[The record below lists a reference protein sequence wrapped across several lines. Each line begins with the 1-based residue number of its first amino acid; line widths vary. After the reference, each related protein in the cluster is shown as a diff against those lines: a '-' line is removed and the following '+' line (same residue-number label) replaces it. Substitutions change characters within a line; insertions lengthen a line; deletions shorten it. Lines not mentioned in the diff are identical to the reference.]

1 MKKITALL
9 VSLIMSCAVM
19 AGCSDSSS
27 SSSSKADSTSKAET
41 SAAADESTASEAG
54 TATDLEDTLTAQY
67 TKKIQGESL
76 AIDMTVASE
85 YDNSSAVVEIAG
97 GNMHMKMNFM
107 GVDMDIYNIDGV
119 MYTLDSE
126 SKTYYTV
133 DMEESIDDFKSE
145 IGYGINDSYK
155 FISSETTDDGLIC
168 ETFESTEDPDMEL
181 ESGVT
186 LDTSDSDD
194 YSFTTTFKYY
204 FNADT
209 KDIVKIETISDG
221 STTTVTINSFTTENV
236 EVKLPDDF
244 DSWTEQ
250 SFDKDTE
257 DIPYDV
263 DGDFRAFEQMKDKY
277 EGNYLANLTGQ
288 MSNNG
293 TKYTICIKDGKAYQA
308 LTVQGMKSYTVC
320 PGDGKL
326 YNVSEGTTT
335 YSIEDDDGNQWKSA
349 DILFGATLDFDH
361 AYIDTTTNVVQ
372 EYYNLDSSVS
382 GGEGQIVYGFDGATY
397 DLKQVVLLP
406 EGADES
412 SAVYFTVD
420 SIGEADDSLLAVP
433 DLSAYTKE

>member
-27 SSSSKADSTSKAET
+27 SSSSKADSSTSKAET

-54 TATDLEDTLTAQY
+54 TATNLEDTLTAQY

-85 YDNSSAVVEIAG
+85 YGDESAVVEIAG
-97 GNMHMKMNFM
+97 GNMHMKMNVM
-107 GVDMDIYNIDGV
+107 GMDMDIYAIDGV

-168 ETFESTEDPDMEL
+168 ETFESTEDLGNEL

-186 LDTSDSDD
+186 LDTSESDD
-194 YSFTTTFKYY
+194 RSFKTTFKYY

-209 KDIVKIETISDG
+209 KDLVKIETISDVT
-221 STTTVTINSFTTENV
+221 TTTVTVNSFTTENV

-244 DSWTEQ
+244 ESWTKQ
-250 SFDKDTE
+250 SFNMDT
-257 DIPYDV
+257 D
-263 DGDFRAFEQMKDKY
+263 
-277 EGNYLANLTGQ
+277 
-288 MSNNG
+288 
-293 TKYTICIKDGKAYQA
+293 
-308 LTVQGMKSYTVC
+308 
-320 PGDGKL
+320 
-326 YNVSEGTTT
+326 
-335 YSIEDDDGNQWKSA
+335 
-349 DILFGATLDFDH
+349 DILDDAELNF
-361 AYIDTTTNVVQ
+361 
-372 EYYNLDSSVS
+372 
-382 GGEGQIVYGFDGATY
+382 
-397 DLKQVVLLP
+397 
-406 EGADES
+406 ES
-412 SAVYFTVD
+412 EAESA
-420 SIGEADDSLLAVP
+420 E
-433 DLSAYTKE
+433 

>member
-27 SSSSKADSTSKAET
+27 SSSSKADSSTSKAET

-54 TATDLEDTLTAQY
+54 TATNIEDTLTAQY

-76 AIDMTVASE
+76 AIDMTVSSE
-85 YDNSSAVVEIAG
+85 YGDESAVVEIAG
-97 GNMHMKMNFM
+97 GNMHMKMNVM
-107 GVDMDIYNIDGV
+107 GMDMDIYAIDGV

-145 IGYGINDSYK
+145 IGYGIDDSYK

-168 ETFESTEDPDMEL
+168 ETFENTDDLGIEL

-204 FNADT
+204 YNADT
-209 KDIVKIETISDG
+209 KDLVKIETISDG
-221 STTTVTINSFTTENV
+221 TTTTVTVNSFTTENV

-250 SFDKDTE
+250 SFDLGTD
-257 DIPYDV
+257 DIPYD
-263 DGDFRAFEQMKDKY
+263 AELNFE
-277 EGNYLANLTGQ
+277 
-288 MSNNG
+288 
-293 TKYTICIKDGKAYQA
+293 
-308 LTVQGMKSYTVC
+308 
-320 PGDGKL
+320 
-326 YNVSEGTTT
+326 SEA
-335 YSIEDDDGNQWKSA
+335 ESA
-349 DILFGATLDFDH
+349 
-361 AYIDTTTNVVQ
+361 
-372 EYYNLDSSVS
+372 E
-382 GGEGQIVYGFDGATY
+382 
-397 DLKQVVLLP
+397 
-406 EGADES
+406 
-412 SAVYFTVD
+412 
-420 SIGEADDSLLAVP
+420 
-433 DLSAYTKE
+433 

>member
-27 SSSSKADSTSKAET
+27 SSSSKSDSSTSKAET

-54 TATDLEDTLTAQY
+54 TATNLEDTLTAQY

-76 AIDMTVASE
+76 AIDITVASE
-85 YDNSSAVVEIAG
+85 YGDESAVVEIAG
-97 GNMHMKMNFM
+97 GNMHMKMNVM
-107 GVDMDIYNIDGV
+107 GMDMDIYAIDGV

-145 IGYGINDSYK
+145 IGYGIDDSYK

-168 ETFESTEDPDMEL
+168 ETFENTDDLGIEL

-204 FNADT
+204 YNADT
-209 KDIVKIETISDG
+209 KDLVKIETISDG
-221 STTTVTINSFTTENV
+221 TTTTVTVNSFTTENV

-250 SFDKDTE
+250 SFNMDT
-257 DIPYDV
+257 D
-263 DGDFRAFEQMKDKY
+263 
-277 EGNYLANLTGQ
+277 
-288 MSNNG
+288 
-293 TKYTICIKDGKAYQA
+293 
-308 LTVQGMKSYTVC
+308 
-320 PGDGKL
+320 
-326 YNVSEGTTT
+326 
-335 YSIEDDDGNQWKSA
+335 
-349 DILFGATLDFDH
+349 DILDDAELNF
-361 AYIDTTTNVVQ
+361 
-372 EYYNLDSSVS
+372 
-382 GGEGQIVYGFDGATY
+382 
-397 DLKQVVLLP
+397 
-406 EGADES
+406 ES
-412 SAVYFTVD
+412 EAESA
-420 SIGEADDSLLAVP
+420 E
-433 DLSAYTKE
+433 

>member
-19 AGCSDSSS
+19 AGCSDSNS

-41 SAAADESTASEAG
+41 SA
-54 TATDLEDTLTAQY
+54 ATDLEDTLTAQY

-97 GNMHMKMNFM
+97 GNMHMKMKVM
-107 GVDMDIYNIDGV
+107 GVDMDIYSIDGV

-168 ETFESTEDPDMEL
+168 ETFEKAEDSGIEL

-186 LDTSDSDD
+186 LDTSNSDD
-194 YSFTTTFKYY
+194 NSFTTTFKYY

-209 KDIVKIETISDG
+209 KDLVKIETISDG
-221 STTTVTINSFTTENV
+221 STTTVTVNSFTTENV

-250 SFDKDTE
+250 SFDMSTD
-257 DIPYDV
+257 DIPY
-263 DGDFRAFEQMKDKY
+263 GDEL
-277 EGNYLANLTGQ
+277 N
-288 MSNNG
+288 
-293 TKYTICIKDGKAYQA
+293 
-308 LTVQGMKSYTVC
+308 
-320 PGDGKL
+320 
-326 YNVSEGTTT
+326 
-335 YSIEDDDGNQWKSA
+335 IESGAESA
-349 DILFGATLDFDH
+349 
-361 AYIDTTTNVVQ
+361 
-372 EYYNLDSSVS
+372 E
-382 GGEGQIVYGFDGATY
+382 
-397 DLKQVVLLP
+397 
-406 EGADES
+406 
-412 SAVYFTVD
+412 
-420 SIGEADDSLLAVP
+420 
-433 DLSAYTKE
+433 

>member
-27 SSSSKADSTSKAET
+27 SSSSKADSSTSKAET

-85 YDNSSAVVEIAG
+85 YGDESAVVEIAG
-97 GNMHMKMNFM
+97 GNMHMKMNVM
-107 GVDMDIYNIDGV
+107 GMDMDIYAIDGV

-145 IGYGINDSYK
+145 IGYGIDDSYK

-168 ETFESTEDPDMEL
+168 ETFENTDDLGIEL

-194 YSFTTTFKYY
+194 YSFKTTFKYY
-204 FNADT
+204 YNADT
-209 KDIVKIETISDG
+209 KDLVKIETISDG
-221 STTTVTINSFTTENV
+221 TTTTVTVNSFTTENV

-250 SFDKDTE
+250 SSNMDTD
-257 DIPYDV
+257 DIPYD
-263 DGDFRAFEQMKDKY
+263 AE
-277 EGNYLANLTGQ
+277 
-288 MSNNG
+288 
-293 TKYTICIKDGKAYQA
+293 
-308 LTVQGMKSYTVC
+308 
-320 PGDGKL
+320 
-326 YNVSEGTTT
+326 
-335 YSIEDDDGNQWKSA
+335 
-349 DILFGATLDFDH
+349 LDF
-361 AYIDTTTNVVQ
+361 
-372 EYYNLDSSVS
+372 
-382 GGEGQIVYGFDGATY
+382 
-397 DLKQVVLLP
+397 
-406 EGADES
+406 ES
-412 SAVYFTVD
+412 EAESA
-420 SIGEADDSLLAVP
+420 E
-433 DLSAYTKE
+433 

>member
-27 SSSSKADSTSKAET
+27 SSSSKADSSTSKAET

-85 YDNSSAVVEIAG
+85 YGDESAVVEIAG
-97 GNMHMKMNFM
+97 GNMHMKMNVM
-107 GVDMDIYNIDGV
+107 GMDMDIYAIDGV

-168 ETFESTEDPDMEL
+168 ETFENTEDLGIEL

-204 FNADT
+204 YNADT
-209 KDIVKIETISDG
+209 KDLVKIETISDG
-221 STTTVTINSFTTENV
+221 TTTTVTVNSFKTENV

-250 SFDKDTE
+250 SFNMDT
-257 DIPYDV
+257 D
-263 DGDFRAFEQMKDKY
+263 
-277 EGNYLANLTGQ
+277 
-288 MSNNG
+288 
-293 TKYTICIKDGKAYQA
+293 
-308 LTVQGMKSYTVC
+308 
-320 PGDGKL
+320 
-326 YNVSEGTTT
+326 
-335 YSIEDDDGNQWKSA
+335 
-349 DILFGATLDFDH
+349 DILDDAELDF
-361 AYIDTTTNVVQ
+361 
-372 EYYNLDSSVS
+372 
-382 GGEGQIVYGFDGATY
+382 
-397 DLKQVVLLP
+397 
-406 EGADES
+406 ES
-412 SAVYFTVD
+412 EAESA
-420 SIGEADDSLLAVP
+420 E
-433 DLSAYTKE
+433 

>member
-27 SSSSKADSTSKAET
+27 SSSSKADSSTSKAET

-54 TATDLEDTLTAQY
+54 TATNLEDTLTAQY

-85 YDNSSAVVEIAG
+85 YGDESAVVEIAG
-97 GNMHMKMNFM
+97 GNMHMKMNVM
-107 GVDMDIYNIDGV
+107 GMDMDIYAIDGV

-168 ETFESTEDPDMEL
+168 ETFESTEDQGNEL

-209 KDIVKIETISDG
+209 KDLVKIETISDG
-221 STTTVTINSFTTENV
+221 TTTTVTVNSFKTENV

-244 DSWTEQ
+244 DSWTKQ
-250 SFDKDTE
+250 SSNMDTD
-257 DIPYDV
+257 DIPYD
-263 DGDFRAFEQMKDKY
+263 AE
-277 EGNYLANLTGQ
+277 
-288 MSNNG
+288 
-293 TKYTICIKDGKAYQA
+293 
-308 LTVQGMKSYTVC
+308 
-320 PGDGKL
+320 
-326 YNVSEGTTT
+326 
-335 YSIEDDDGNQWKSA
+335 
-349 DILFGATLDFDH
+349 LDF
-361 AYIDTTTNVVQ
+361 
-372 EYYNLDSSVS
+372 
-382 GGEGQIVYGFDGATY
+382 
-397 DLKQVVLLP
+397 
-406 EGADES
+406 ES
-412 SAVYFTVD
+412 EAESA
-420 SIGEADDSLLAVP
+420 E
-433 DLSAYTKE
+433 

>member
-27 SSSSKADSTSKAET
+27 SSSSKADSSTSKAET

-54 TATDLEDTLTAQY
+54 TATNLEDTLTAQY

-76 AIDMTVASE
+76 AIDITVASE
-85 YDNSSAVVEIAG
+85 YGDESAVVEIAG
-97 GNMHMKMNFM
+97 GNMHMKMNVM
-107 GVDMDIYNIDGV
+107 GMDMDIYAIDGV

-168 ETFESTEDPDMEL
+168 ETFENTDDLGIEL

-194 YSFTTTFKYY
+194 YSFKTTFKYY
-204 FNADT
+204 YNADT
-209 KDIVKIETISDG
+209 KDLVKIETISDG
-221 STTTVTINSFTTENV
+221 TTTTVTVNSFTTENV

-250 SFDKDTE
+250 SFNMDT
-257 DIPYDV
+257 D
-263 DGDFRAFEQMKDKY
+263 
-277 EGNYLANLTGQ
+277 
-288 MSNNG
+288 
-293 TKYTICIKDGKAYQA
+293 
-308 LTVQGMKSYTVC
+308 
-320 PGDGKL
+320 
-326 YNVSEGTTT
+326 
-335 YSIEDDDGNQWKSA
+335 
-349 DILFGATLDFDH
+349 DILDDAELNF
-361 AYIDTTTNVVQ
+361 
-372 EYYNLDSSVS
+372 
-382 GGEGQIVYGFDGATY
+382 
-397 DLKQVVLLP
+397 
-406 EGADES
+406 ES
-412 SAVYFTVD
+412 EAESA
-420 SIGEADDSLLAVP
+420 E
-433 DLSAYTKE
+433 

>member
-27 SSSSKADSTSKAET
+27 SSSSKADSSTSKAET

-76 AIDMTVASE
+76 AIDITVASE
-85 YDNSSAVVEIAG
+85 YGDESAVVEIAG
-97 GNMHMKMNFM
+97 GNMHMKMNVM
-107 GVDMDIYNIDGV
+107 GMDMDIYAIDGV

-145 IGYGINDSYK
+145 IGYGIDDSYK

-168 ETFESTEDPDMEL
+168 ETFESTEDLGNEL

-186 LDTSDSDD
+186 LDTSESDD
-194 YSFTTTFKYY
+194 RSFKTTFKYY

-209 KDIVKIETISDG
+209 KDLVKIETISDVT
-221 STTTVTINSFTTENV
+221 TTTVTVNSFTTENV

-250 SFDKDTE
+250 SFNMDT
-257 DIPYDV
+257 D
-263 DGDFRAFEQMKDKY
+263 
-277 EGNYLANLTGQ
+277 
-288 MSNNG
+288 
-293 TKYTICIKDGKAYQA
+293 
-308 LTVQGMKSYTVC
+308 
-320 PGDGKL
+320 
-326 YNVSEGTTT
+326 
-335 YSIEDDDGNQWKSA
+335 
-349 DILFGATLDFDH
+349 DILDDAELDF
-361 AYIDTTTNVVQ
+361 
-372 EYYNLDSSVS
+372 
-382 GGEGQIVYGFDGATY
+382 
-397 DLKQVVLLP
+397 
-406 EGADES
+406 ES
-412 SAVYFTVD
+412 EAESA
-420 SIGEADDSLLAVP
+420 E
-433 DLSAYTKE
+433 

>member
-27 SSSSKADSTSKAET
+27 SSSSKADSSTSKAET

-85 YDNSSAVVEIAG
+85 YGDESAVVEIAG
-97 GNMHMKMNFM
+97 GNMHMKMNVM
-107 GVDMDIYNIDGV
+107 GMDMDIYAIDGV

-168 ETFESTEDPDMEL
+168 ETFENTDDLGIEL

-186 LDTSDSDD
+186 LDTSKSDD
-194 YSFTTTFKYY
+194 YSFKTTFKYY
-204 FNADT
+204 YNADT
-209 KDIVKIETISDG
+209 KDLVKIETISDG
-221 STTTVTINSFTTENV
+221 TTTTVTVNSFTTENV

-250 SFDKDTE
+250 SFNMDT
-257 DIPYDV
+257 D
-263 DGDFRAFEQMKDKY
+263 
-277 EGNYLANLTGQ
+277 
-288 MSNNG
+288 
-293 TKYTICIKDGKAYQA
+293 
-308 LTVQGMKSYTVC
+308 
-320 PGDGKL
+320 
-326 YNVSEGTTT
+326 
-335 YSIEDDDGNQWKSA
+335 
-349 DILFGATLDFDH
+349 DILDDAELNF
-361 AYIDTTTNVVQ
+361 
-372 EYYNLDSSVS
+372 
-382 GGEGQIVYGFDGATY
+382 
-397 DLKQVVLLP
+397 
-406 EGADES
+406 ES
-412 SAVYFTVD
+412 EAESA
-420 SIGEADDSLLAVP
+420 E
-433 DLSAYTKE
+433 

>member
-145 IGYGINDSYK
+145 I
-155 FISSETTDDGLIC
+155 SSETTDDGLIC

-236 EVKLPDDF
+236 
-244 DSWTEQ
+244 
-250 SFDKDTE
+250 DTE
-257 DIPYDV
+257 DIPYDAELDV
-263 DGDFRAFEQMKDKY
+263 ESGAE
-277 EGNYLANLTGQ
+277 
-288 MSNNG
+288 
-293 TKYTICIKDGKAYQA
+293 
-308 LTVQGMKSYTVC
+308 
-320 PGDGKL
+320 
-326 YNVSEGTTT
+326 
-335 YSIEDDDGNQWKSA
+335 SA
-349 DILFGATLDFDH
+349 
-361 AYIDTTTNVVQ
+361 
-372 EYYNLDSSVS
+372 E
-382 GGEGQIVYGFDGATY
+382 
-397 DLKQVVLLP
+397 
-406 EGADES
+406 
-412 SAVYFTVD
+412 
-420 SIGEADDSLLAVP
+420 
-433 DLSAYTKE
+433 

>member
-27 SSSSKADSTSKAET
+27 SSSSKADSSTSKAET

-54 TATDLEDTLTAQY
+54 TATNLEDTLTAQY

-85 YDNSSAVVEIAG
+85 YGDESAVVEIAG
-97 GNMHMKMNFM
+97 GNMHMKMNVM
-107 GVDMDIYNIDGV
+107 GMDMDIYAIDGV

-168 ETFESTEDPDMEL
+168 ETFESTEDLGNEL

-186 LDTSDSDD
+186 LDTSESDD
-194 YSFTTTFKYY
+194 RSFKTTFKYY

-209 KDIVKIETISDG
+209 KDLVKIETISDVT
-221 STTTVTINSFTTENV
+221 TTTVTVNSFTTENV

-250 SFDKDTE
+250 SFNMDT
-257 DIPYDV
+257 D
-263 DGDFRAFEQMKDKY
+263 
-277 EGNYLANLTGQ
+277 
-288 MSNNG
+288 
-293 TKYTICIKDGKAYQA
+293 
-308 LTVQGMKSYTVC
+308 
-320 PGDGKL
+320 
-326 YNVSEGTTT
+326 
-335 YSIEDDDGNQWKSA
+335 
-349 DILFGATLDFDH
+349 DILDDAELNF
-361 AYIDTTTNVVQ
+361 
-372 EYYNLDSSVS
+372 
-382 GGEGQIVYGFDGATY
+382 
-397 DLKQVVLLP
+397 
-406 EGADES
+406 ES
-412 SAVYFTVD
+412 EAESA
-420 SIGEADDSLLAVP
+420 E
-433 DLSAYTKE
+433 

>member
-27 SSSSKADSTSKAET
+27 SSSSKADSSTSKAET

-85 YDNSSAVVEIAG
+85 YGDESAVVEIAG
-97 GNMHMKMNFM
+97 GNMHMKMNVM
-107 GVDMDIYNIDGV
+107 GMDMDIYAIDGV

-145 IGYGINDSYK
+145 IGYGIDDSYK

-168 ETFESTEDPDMEL
+168 ETFENTDDLGIEL

-186 LDTSDSDD
+186 LDTSESDD
-194 YSFTTTFKYY
+194 LSFKTTFKYY
-204 FNADT
+204 YNADT
-209 KDIVKIETISDG
+209 KDLVKIETISDG
-221 STTTVTINSFTTENV
+221 TTTTVTVNSFKTENV

-250 SFDKDTE
+250 SFNMDT
-257 DIPYDV
+257 D
-263 DGDFRAFEQMKDKY
+263 
-277 EGNYLANLTGQ
+277 
-288 MSNNG
+288 
-293 TKYTICIKDGKAYQA
+293 
-308 LTVQGMKSYTVC
+308 
-320 PGDGKL
+320 
-326 YNVSEGTTT
+326 
-335 YSIEDDDGNQWKSA
+335 
-349 DILFGATLDFDH
+349 DILDDAELNF
-361 AYIDTTTNVVQ
+361 
-372 EYYNLDSSVS
+372 
-382 GGEGQIVYGFDGATY
+382 
-397 DLKQVVLLP
+397 
-406 EGADES
+406 ES
-412 SAVYFTVD
+412 EAESA
-420 SIGEADDSLLAVP
+420 E
-433 DLSAYTKE
+433 

>member
-27 SSSSKADSTSKAET
+27 SSSSKADSSTSKAET

-76 AIDMTVASE
+76 AID
-85 YDNSSAVVEIAG
+85 
-97 GNMHMKMNFM
+97 
-107 GVDMDIYNIDGV
+107 GV

-145 IGYGINDSYK
+145 IGYGIDDSYK

-168 ETFESTEDPDMEL
+168 ETFENTDDLGIEL

-194 YSFTTTFKYY
+194 YSFKTTFKYY
-204 FNADT
+204 YNADT
-209 KDIVKIETISDG
+209 KDLVKIETISDG
-221 STTTVTINSFTTENV
+221 TTTTVTVNSFTTENV

-250 SFDKDTE
+250 SSNMDTD
-257 DIPYDV
+257 DIPYD
-263 DGDFRAFEQMKDKY
+263 AE
-277 EGNYLANLTGQ
+277 
-288 MSNNG
+288 
-293 TKYTICIKDGKAYQA
+293 
-308 LTVQGMKSYTVC
+308 
-320 PGDGKL
+320 
-326 YNVSEGTTT
+326 
-335 YSIEDDDGNQWKSA
+335 
-349 DILFGATLDFDH
+349 LDF
-361 AYIDTTTNVVQ
+361 
-372 EYYNLDSSVS
+372 
-382 GGEGQIVYGFDGATY
+382 
-397 DLKQVVLLP
+397 
-406 EGADES
+406 ES
-412 SAVYFTVD
+412 EAESA
-420 SIGEADDSLLAVP
+420 E
-433 DLSAYTKE
+433 

>member
-97 GNMHMKMNFM
+97 GNMHMKMKVM
-107 GVDMDIYNIDGV
+107 GVDMDIYSIDGV

-145 IGYGINDSYK
+145 IGYGIDDSYK
-155 FISSETTDDGLIC
+155 FISSKTTDDGLIC
-168 ETFESTEDPDMEL
+168 ETFEKAEDSGIEL

-209 KDIVKIETISDG
+209 KDLVKIETISDG
-221 STTTVTINSFTTENV
+221 STTTVTVNSFTTENV

-250 SFDKDTE
+250 SFDMSTD
-257 DIPYDV
+257 DIPYDAELDV
-263 DGDFRAFEQMKDKY
+263 ESGAE
-277 EGNYLANLTGQ
+277 
-288 MSNNG
+288 
-293 TKYTICIKDGKAYQA
+293 
-308 LTVQGMKSYTVC
+308 
-320 PGDGKL
+320 
-326 YNVSEGTTT
+326 
-335 YSIEDDDGNQWKSA
+335 SA
-349 DILFGATLDFDH
+349 
-361 AYIDTTTNVVQ
+361 
-372 EYYNLDSSVS
+372 E
-382 GGEGQIVYGFDGATY
+382 
-397 DLKQVVLLP
+397 
-406 EGADES
+406 
-412 SAVYFTVD
+412 
-420 SIGEADDSLLAVP
+420 
-433 DLSAYTKE
+433 

>member
-27 SSSSKADSTSKAET
+27 SSSSKSDSSTSKAET

-54 TATDLEDTLTAQY
+54 TATNLEDTLTAQY

-85 YDNSSAVVEIAG
+85 YGDESAVVEIAG
-97 GNMHMKMNFM
+97 GNMHMKMNVM
-107 GVDMDIYNIDGV
+107 GMDMDIYAIDGV

-145 IGYGINDSYK
+145 IGYGIDDSYK

-168 ETFESTEDPDMEL
+168 ETFENTDDLGIEL

-204 FNADT
+204 YNADT
-209 KDIVKIETISDG
+209 KDLVKIETISDG
-221 STTTVTINSFTTENV
+221 TTTTVTVNSFTTENV

-250 SFDKDTE
+250 SFNMDT
-257 DIPYDV
+257 D
-263 DGDFRAFEQMKDKY
+263 
-277 EGNYLANLTGQ
+277 
-288 MSNNG
+288 
-293 TKYTICIKDGKAYQA
+293 
-308 LTVQGMKSYTVC
+308 
-320 PGDGKL
+320 
-326 YNVSEGTTT
+326 
-335 YSIEDDDGNQWKSA
+335 
-349 DILFGATLDFDH
+349 DILDDAELNF
-361 AYIDTTTNVVQ
+361 
-372 EYYNLDSSVS
+372 
-382 GGEGQIVYGFDGATY
+382 
-397 DLKQVVLLP
+397 
-406 EGADES
+406 ES
-412 SAVYFTVD
+412 EAESA
-420 SIGEADDSLLAVP
+420 E
-433 DLSAYTKE
+433 

>member
-27 SSSSKADSTSKAET
+27 SSSSKADSSTSKAET

-85 YDNSSAVVEIAG
+85 YGDESAVVEIAG
-97 GNMHMKMNFM
+97 GNMHMKMNVM
-107 GVDMDIYNIDGV
+107 GMDMDIYAIDGV

-145 IGYGINDSYK
+145 IGYGIDDSYK

-168 ETFESTEDPDMEL
+168 ETFENTDDLGIEL

-194 YSFTTTFKYY
+194 YSFKTTFKYY
-204 FNADT
+204 YNADT
-209 KDIVKIETISDG
+209 KDLVKIETISDG
-221 STTTVTINSFTTENV
+221 TTTTVTVNSFTTENV

-250 SFDKDTE
+250 SFNMDT
-257 DIPYDV
+257 D
-263 DGDFRAFEQMKDKY
+263 
-277 EGNYLANLTGQ
+277 
-288 MSNNG
+288 
-293 TKYTICIKDGKAYQA
+293 
-308 LTVQGMKSYTVC
+308 
-320 PGDGKL
+320 
-326 YNVSEGTTT
+326 
-335 YSIEDDDGNQWKSA
+335 
-349 DILFGATLDFDH
+349 DILDDAELNF
-361 AYIDTTTNVVQ
+361 
-372 EYYNLDSSVS
+372 
-382 GGEGQIVYGFDGATY
+382 
-397 DLKQVVLLP
+397 
-406 EGADES
+406 ES
-412 SAVYFTVD
+412 EAESA
-420 SIGEADDSLLAVP
+420 E
-433 DLSAYTKE
+433 